1 LGVMETRKAQQIAD
15 SAGLDLVEVAPTVTP
30 PVCKI
35 LDYGKYKYEQKKKA
49 KESKKKQTIVVL
61 KEVQFR
67 PRTDVHDIDYKVKH
81 IARFLGEGNKVRV
94 SIRFRGREMA
104 HQRLGRTLIDR
115 IIDKVGNLGIVEQSA
130 RMEGRILALVFAPN
144 AKAIAKAARS

>member
-1 LGVMETRKAQQIAD
+1 METRKAQQIAD